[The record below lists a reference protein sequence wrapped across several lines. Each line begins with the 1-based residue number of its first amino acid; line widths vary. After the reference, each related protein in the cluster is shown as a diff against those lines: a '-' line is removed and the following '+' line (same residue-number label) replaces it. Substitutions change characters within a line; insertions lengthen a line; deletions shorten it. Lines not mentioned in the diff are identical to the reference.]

1 MILWCGG
8 ERGGEGGKMIFQL
21 AAEPGPHA
29 LVRAQQER
37 DDRNSRGLYRKRLE
51 EHDNVIAISC
61 DFSIV
66 FCTIADFSIVLL
78 LASLVSLLSDPL
90 FLSSSNSLV
99 VDSDPPSVIL
109 AVNVLSSYPIT
120 VST

>member
-1 MILWCGG
+1 MSSQSAAIL
-8 ERGGEGGKMIFQL
+8 
-21 AAEPGPHA
+21 
-29 LVRAQQER
+29 
-37 DDRNSRGLYRKRLE
+37 
-51 EHDNVIAISC
+51 
-61 DFSIV
+61 SIV

-99 VDSDPPSVIL
+99 VDPDPPSVIL